1 VQRIPLVD
9 VESAPEEVQKILLSL
24 PVKLNIFRMMAH
36 ATTSVRPLMQ
46 LGTSIL
52 TSQKLD
58 PELREYAILLGAKAF
73 NGRYEW
79 IQHVPIAEACGASKE
94 QLEAIEK
101 GELRSPVFDVKEQAF
116 LAFVDESAKNV
127 RCSDAAFA
135 AMKQHFSER
144 EIVETIL
151 TIGYYQM
158 LARLTECTDTELD
171 EPSGTRVIESALK
184 AARDAGR

>member
-79 IQHVPIAEACGASKE
+79 IQHVPIA
-94 QLEAIEK
+94 
-101 GELRSPVFDVKEQAF
+101 
-116 LAFVDESAKNV
+116 
-127 RCSDAAFA
+127 
-135 AMKQHFSER
+135 
-144 EIVETIL
+144 
-151 TIGYYQM
+151 
-158 LARLTECTDTELD
+158 
-171 EPSGTRVIESALK
+171 
-184 AARDAGR
+184 